1 MRIVSQRR
9 NYSFDFDRTIFWR
22 QYEGI
27 YAKADNADVLIGKY
41 ASEKRAA
48 EVFEDIHK
56 AYAPV
61 YSISDNL
68 TWEQVYEMLIPSK
81 NIVANNIV
89 DSGQD
94 FSLTAFDNYVY
105 YMPEE

>member
-9 NYSFDFDRTIFWR
+9 NYSFDFNQAIIWV

-27 YAKADNADVLIGKY
+27 YAKADNTDILIGKY

-56 AYAPV
+56 AYVPV

-68 TWEQVYEMLIPSK
+68 PWEQVCKMLIPSK
-81 NIVANNIV
+81 NIVDNNII